1 MTADEVIRTLGLQ
14 PHPEGGH
21 YIETFRSSASIASV
35 SHDGPRSASTAIYF
49 MLKSGDFSAFHQ
61 VRSDEG
67 WHHYAGDPLE
77 LVLLRPEGVERVV
90 LGNDLARGER
100 PFAMA
105 PRDVLQA
112 ARPLA
117 GTHGFALC
125 GCTVAP
131 GFDFRDFEMPSRAE
145 LIGAMPAHA
154 EVIRSLTRA

>member
-1 MTADEVIRTLGLQ
+1 
-14 PHPEGGH
+14 
-21 YIETFRSSASIASV
+21 
-35 SHDGPRSASTAIYF
+35 
-49 MLKSGDFSAFHQ
+49 
-61 VRSDEG
+61 
-67 WHHYAGDPLE
+67 
-77 LVLLRPEGVERVV
+77 
-90 LGNDLARGER
+90 
-100 PFAMA
+100 MA